1 MPASPPSG
9 MQPTQ
14 ACKELVP
21 VPGPARPAQ
30 GHDVTAPAV
39 EFAGAQGARRVNGAA
54 GWRPP
59 PVCRCAF
66 PVARGQPSAPLGACA
81 RKPMPALPTPAET
94 WKQPR
99 IHREGQEDHTR
110 RRRRLGRTQ
119 SGKSEPPGPHACVRW
134 ESQDTQKRATRGLRI
149 GFRGEW
155 KDATCAAQGRG
166 AAALPRKRGSEET
179 QRQSSAHGRP
189 RLFFENVSRSIGGKQ
204 TPHPLLHLL
213 ILGMGMRGERPF
225 WLLGLGP

>member
-1 MPASPPSG
+1 MVSRSLAPAGFPTALIVSPATSS
-9 MQPTQ
+9 
-14 ACKELVP
+14 
-21 VPGPARPAQ
+21 PGRLQRALRVLWGTLFLARPA
-30 GHDVTAPAV
+30 PAV
-39 EFAGAQGARRVNGAA
+39 TLWPGAA
-54 GWRPP
+54 VASLPLHPDGSCPGCPPHLPPECSPLRHVRSWYRSPAPLAQPRDTTSQPVPSSSQARKGHGVLTERQGGDPP
-59 PVCRCAF
+59 PVCRCAL

-149 GFRGEW
+149 GFR
-155 KDATCAAQGRG
+155 
-166 AAALPRKRGSEET
+166 
-179 QRQSSAHGRP
+179 
-189 RLFFENVSRSIGGKQ
+189 
-204 TPHPLLHLL
+204 
-213 ILGMGMRGERPF
+213 
-225 WLLGLGP
+225 